1 MSIFLDS
8 REFKLILKP
17 KIFQD
22 LNTVIKKVQKI
33 IEKEVRMLN
42 GKFILDSD
50 LKLKFKR
57 TYYLDINLWNSS
69 KNNVKPVIVELLMT
83 MML

>member
-1 MSIFLDS
+1 
-8 REFKLILKP
+8 
-17 KIFQD
+17 
-22 LNTVIKKVQKI
+22 
-33 IEKEVRMLN
+33 MLN
-42 GKFILDSD
+42 GKFIPDSD
-50 LKLKFKR
+50 LKLKFRR